1 MGVFSWFVR
10 CAVVLVFLVNG
21 LPAAHAGLITA
32 GDLTVAVGASGT
44 IDVTWSSTQAINYL
58 NTQFVLRAVTGSSG
72 GAIFNVDGLG
82 NPAVPPLSDPNYV
95 FSGDSLAFSTLPS
108 NPASVTQ
115 DVWAGDSYIFAD
127 GSFSGNDVSQD
138 GNNLWT
144 TLTITGVSAGTYQ
157 LRLLSSEYDFSTSS
171 GALPLIDADLTGGLI
186 TVTGAAAVPEPS
198 SLLIGATAFGWF
210 TRKVR
215 RSRKLRQPGAMASA

>member
-1 MGVFSWFVR
+1 MRFVSCFGR
-10 CAVVLVFLVNG
+10 CAVVLAFLVNG
-21 LPAAHAGLITA
+21 LSAAQAGLISA
-32 GDLTVAVGASGT
+32 GNLTVAAGSSGT
-44 IDVTWSSTQAINYL
+44 IDVTWSSAQAINYL

-82 NPAVPPLSDPNYV
+82 NPAVPPLSDANYV
-95 FSGDSLAFSTLPS
+95 F
-108 NPASVTQ
+108 
-115 DVWAGDSYIFAD
+115 AGDSFAFDSLPDNPATVFQDDWEGDSYLFAD
-127 GSFSGNDVSQD
+127 SSFSLNNVSQD

-144 TLTITGVSAGTYQ
+144 TLTITGVTAGTYQ
-157 LRLLSSEYDFSTSS
+157 LRLLSSDYDFSTSS
-171 GALPLIDADLTGGLI
+171 GPVLLTDADLTGGLI

>member
-1 MGVFSWFVR
+1 MRFVSCFGR
-10 CAVVLVFLVNG
+10 CAVALAFLVNG
-21 LPAAHAGLITA
+21 LPAAHAGLISA
-32 GDLTVAVGASGT
+32 GNLTVAAGSSGT
-44 IDVTWSSTQAINYL
+44 IDVIWSSTQAINYL
-58 NTQFVLRAVTGSSG
+58 STQFVLRAVTGSSG
-72 GAIFNVDGLG
+72 GAIFNVDGG
-82 NPAVPPLSDPNYV
+82 GDPAVPPLSDPNYV

-108 NPASVTQ
+108 NPASVTT
-115 DVWAGDSYIFAD
+115 DAWVGDSYIFAD
-127 GSFSGNDVSQD
+127 GSSSGNDVSQD

-157 LRLLSSEYDFSTSS
+157 LRLLSSEYEFSTS
-171 GALPLIDADLTGGLI
+171 GGPLSLTDADLTGGLI

-215 RSRKLRQPGAMASA
+215 RSRKLRQPGVTASA

>member
-1 MGVFSWFVR
+1 MRSR
-10 CAVVLVFLVNG
+10 FL
-21 LPAAHAGLITA
+21 AGLGLLGAWLGLLGSETQAGLLTA
-32 GDLTVAVGASGT
+32 GDLTINVGQTGT
-44 IDVTWSSTQAINYL
+44 LNVTWSSNQTLNYL

-72 GAIFNVDGLG
+72 GAIFTVDGLG

-95 FSGDSLAFSTLPS
+95 FAGDSSAFSLLPA
-108 NPASVTQ
+108 NPATVVQ
-115 DVWAGDSYIFAD
+115 DDWEGDSYIFAD
-127 GSFSGNDVSQD
+127 GSDSLDDVLQD

-144 TLTITGVSAGTYQ
+144 TLTITGVQPGTYQ
-157 LRLLSSEYDFSTSS
+157 LRLLSSDYDFSTSG
-171 GALPLIDADLTGGLI
+171 GALELIDLDLTGGLI

-215 RSRKLRQPGAMASA
+215 RSRKLRQPGGTASA